1 MKKIYVVNEKY
12 LFNDLE
18 NKESKNINKK
28 PKLGSYRFSSE
39 KKNINEISELKIDH
53 ENKKINLTSLYKN
66 INKPNPITLKQKYIE
81 YKNNKIM
88 NQNTKV
94 KNISSSNYDNCI
106 KDTNIFGNKINKE
119 EIKSVFNSKDD
130 IIKHNFSKEKS
141 CYSFNYTN
149 NTNTNS
155 NTNTYYNNT
164 PSSNNNKKAINSEKE
179 KDLSNLIKTNEEELN
194 ITNNSISVNNINN
207 KELSPISSCQI
218 NKANHSN
225 KVTKSKNILGRSK
238 SNISFERSTPLS
250 HYYSLKDDLMKKRQR
265 DYLLSE
271 SRKFYY
277 YNTDRGILNKIKKIK
292 YKDTEKEEKENG
304 LYFYD
309 KKQIRIYSGVKRIPT
324 QICFSKGISSFKNNE
339 EELEIYLKYNDKYVN
354 NLMKKNDNRGDN
366 VKKINNYYKLITK
379 GFPKNEFKNFNIYE
393 HKLIINSR
401 KRKKFQKNKDLFGND
416 IYPLIN
422 QKKILKNIIKKPLD
436 YNTKISIMTILNN
449 EIHAFKRFQNRILNH
464 SSKMISHEI
473 DFLFCQNFKLTDI
486 YVPLNIYQN
495 ADEYAQCKT
504 NEKFNNLLENIL
516 KTIDKE
522 KITKNEI
529 NENVLKLIHKKFLME
544 KFKITI
550 KLCMTKFKRLQ
561 ISLVFFLEMISH
573 NKPMTYKEGAYI
585 INLIKD
591 GDIKSIESEIKNNY
605 KLAYFKDEFNQTPLH
620 ICAKRNIYQ
629 VVKLLVSRLANVNAQ
644 DIYERTPL
652 MCAAHAGHIEIIC
665 ILLFSFADPTIEDK
679 DRKRASDYAKN
690 ERIHYALK
698 FAEVLH
704 IFNNI
709 FNSMKNFDIFI
720 LRGLRHLFGKDLG
733 LNFESWLEINDRIFK
748 QNEVL

>member
-1 MKKIYVVNEKY
+1 MKKIYLVKETY
-12 LFNDLE
+12 SFNDLE

-28 PKLGSYRFSSE
+28 PKLDSYRFLSD
-39 KKNINEISELKIDH
+39 KKKINELSELKTEY

-66 INKPNPITLKQKYIE
+66 INKPNPITLKQNYIE
-81 YKNNKIM
+81 YKNNKIL
-88 NQNTKV
+88 NINTKA
-94 KNISSSNYDNCI
+94 KNISSSNYDNCLT
-106 KDTNIFGNKINKE
+106 DTNIFWNNRNKE
-119 EIKSVFNSKDD
+119 EIKSVCNSKDD
-130 IIKHNFSKEKS
+130 IVKHNLSKEKS
-141 CYSFNYTN
+141 CYSFNFTN
-149 NTNTNS
+149 NTNANS
-155 NTNTYYNNT
+155 NTYYNNT
-164 PSSNNNKKAINSEKE
+164 PTSNNNKNPINSEKE
-179 KDLSNLIKTNEEELN
+179 KNLSNLIKTNDEELN
-194 ITNNSISVNNINN
+194 ITNNSISINNANN
-207 KELSPISSCQI
+207 KELSPISPGQI
-218 NKANHSN
+218 NKANNSN
-225 KVTKSKNILGRSK
+225 KVIKSKNKLDRSK
-238 SNISFERSTPLS
+238 SNISLERNSPLS
-250 HYYSLKDDLMKKRQR
+250 SYYSLKDDLMKKRQR

-277 YNTDRGILNKIKKIK
+277 YNNDRGILNKIKKLK

-324 QICFSKGISSFKNNE
+324 QICFSKGISSFKNNQ

-354 NLMKKNDNRGDN
+354 NLMKKNDNKGDN
-366 VKKINNYYKLITK
+366 AKKIKKYYKLITK

-436 YNTKISIMTILNN
+436 YNTKISIMSILNN
-449 EIHAFKRFQNRILNH
+449 EIHAFKRFQSKILNH
-464 SSKMISHEI
+464 SSKLISHEI
-473 DFLFCQNFKLTDI
+473 DFLFGQNFKLTDI

-516 KTIDKE
+516 KTIENE
-522 KITKNEI
+522 KLTKNET
-529 NENVLKLIHKKFLME
+529 NEKVLKLIHRKFLLE
-544 KFKITI
+544 KFKITM
-550 KLCMTKFKRLQ
+550 KLCRTKFKRLQ
-561 ISLVFFLEMISH
+561 ISLDFFLEMIFH
-573 NKPMTYKEGAYI
+573 DKPMTYKDGIYI
-585 INLIKD
+585 FNLIKD
-591 GDIKSIESEIKNNY
+591 GDIKSIETEIKNNY
-605 KLAYFKDEFNQTPLH
+605 KLATFKDEFNQTPLH

-644 DIYERTPL
+644 DMYERTPL

-679 DRKRASDYAKN
+679 DGKRASDYAKN
-690 ERIHYALK
+690 DRIQYALK
-698 FAEVLH
+698 YAEVIH
-704 IFNNI
+704 IFNNK

-720 LRGLRHLFGKDLG
+720 LRGLMHLLFKELG
-733 LNFESWLEINDRIFK
+733 LNFEPWIEINDKIFK
-748 QNEVL
+748 NNEEL